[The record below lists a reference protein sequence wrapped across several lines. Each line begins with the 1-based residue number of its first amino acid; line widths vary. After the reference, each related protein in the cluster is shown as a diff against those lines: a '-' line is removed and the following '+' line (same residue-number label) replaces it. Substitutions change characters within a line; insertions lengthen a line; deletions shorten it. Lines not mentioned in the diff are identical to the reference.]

1 MTWVLVAAGIV
12 AFFILLFILSI
23 PALLNICA
31 PNEVII
37 FTGRRRRVGPDRVVG
52 YRVIKG
58 GKGMRMPMFERVDRM
73 DLTNIV
79 IDLTATNAYSKGG
92 IPLIVQ
98 GVANVKIAGHEPLL
112 NNAIERFLG
121 KRRDEIMMIAKS
133 TLEGSLRGV
142 LATMT
147 PEQVNE
153 DKIIFAEQLVQEVE
167 QDMTALGLVVDTLKI
182 QNVTDDVKYLDSIG
196 RKRNAEVI
204 SRARISEAVARA
216 DSIVRSSE
224 NLQKESKAQIDAQTS
239 IAKADAEKRLRE
251 ITTRRSA
258 LVAEELATVAAAV
271 AKAQADLEVQKA
283 RVEQVRRQLEADVIQ
298 PAKATAEAMEAR
310 AKAEVAPILEEG
322 RARAQAL
329 RAVVQ
334 SLEAA
339 GDHGREV
346 LLMQKLPSIVEAVT
360 NVIAETDI
368 EKMTIID
375 MPDSGSG
382 LAGKAVSTLEQ
393 IKQLFGIDLVEKIKG
408 IGPQTVEPAKAKP
421 AEASTVRSA
430 QVADTPQPEPQAAP
444 APRSEPAPVQAV
456 PKFKPKE
463 GKEKKRL
470 TIELPPPPKIG
481 PGGAPPAFDV
491 RNEEG

>member
-1 MTWVLVAAGIV
+1 MTWVLIAVGFV
-12 AFFILLFILSI
+12 GFFILLYLLSL

-31 PNEVII
+31 PNEVLI
-37 FTGRRRRVGPDRVVG
+37 FTGMKRRVGPDRIVG

-58 GKGMRMPMFERVDRM
+58 GRGFRKPLIERVDRM

-92 IPLIVQ
+92 IPLVVQ

-121 KRRDEIMMIAKS
+121 KRREEIMMIAKS

-182 QNVTDDVKYLDSIG
+182 QSVTDDVKYLDSIG

-204 SRARISEAVARA
+204 SKARIAEATARA

-239 IAKADAEKRLRE
+239 IAKADADKRLRD
-251 ITTRRSA
+251 IQTRRAA
-258 LVAEELATVAAAV
+258 LVAEELAAVAAMV
-271 AKAQADLEVQKA
+271 AKAQSELDVQKA

-322 RARAQAL
+322 RARAEAL
-329 RAVVQ
+329 RAVVR
-334 SLEAA
+334 SLETA
-339 GDHGREV
+339 GEHGREV
-346 LLMQKLPSIVEAVT
+346 LLMQKLPSIIDALTDVV
-360 NVIAETDI
+360 AETQV
-368 EKMTIID
+368 EKITIID
-375 MPDSGSG
+375 MPD
-382 LAGKAVSTLEQ
+382 AGAGPAKLVSTLEQ
-393 IKQLFGIDLVEKIKG
+393 VKQLFGVDLVEKIRAF
-408 IGPQTVEPAKAKP
+408 GPPTSAPTKKP
-421 AEASTVRSA
+421 AP
-430 QVADTPQPEPQAAP
+430 VAVPAAEPEVEVAEPQPEPP
-444 APRSEPAPVQAV
+444 AESKPVPPPVQALE
-456 PKFKPKE
+456 PKR
-463 GKEKKRL
+463 KKSRL
-470 TIELPPPPKIG
+470 NIQLPPPPRIDR
-481 PGGAPPAFDV
+481 PGFDV
-491 RNEEG
+491 DGSAG